1 MRVIIAGGGTGG
13 HVIPALAIAQQLKKQ
28 FDAEVLFIGTAR
40 GIETRL
46 VPQAG
51 FPLELIQVGA
61 LKNVSLM
68 TRAKTMFDLPRA
80 LWTAGRIVSD
90 FRPDVVIGV
99 GGYASG
105 PAMLAAIRRRI
116 PTLAF
121 EPNVVPGFANRLV
134 ARLVSAAAVHFEE
147 TCDYFR
153 NAKVTGVPVREAFFK
168 IRARGTL
175 AKSDARTAKD
185 TPSAN
190 EMSTSKDV
198 TEENKSA
205 PTLLVFGGSQ
215 GAHAI
220 NQAMIESLP
229 GLRQRIPAIHIVH
242 QTGQRDYD
250 TVLAAYQKH
259 GMAGE
264 TTAALSRPGTT
275 DDTPLAPSDMTKTGE
290 AAAAASSSAATR
302 SAMTGE
308 ARAAPSAEVYKFIDD
323 MPAIFARADLLVCR
337 SGASTVG
344 EITAAGKPA
353 IFVPFPRA
361 ADDHQNVNARAL
373 ERAGAAVVVEESNL
387 EAAYLVD
394 IISALLND
402 PLRLRRM
409 AEAAKSLAHPNA
421 VEEIAEMVK
430 NLALASQG

>member
-13 HVIPALAIAQQLKKQ
+13 HVIPALAIAQQLRKQ
-28 FDAEVLFIGTAR
+28 FAAEVLFVGTAR

-51 FPLELIQVGA
+51 FPLELIKVGA
-61 LKNVSLM
+61 LKNVSLA
-68 TRAKTMFDLPRA
+68 TRTKTMFNLPRA
-80 LWTAGRIVSD
+80 LWTAGRMLND

-134 ARLVSAAAVHFEE
+134 ARFVSAAAVHFEE
-147 TCDYFR
+147 TCEYFR
-153 NAKVTGVPVREAFFK
+153 SCKVTGVPVREAFFQIAPK
-168 IRARGTL
+168 IPEGT
-175 AKSDARTAKD
+175 
-185 TPSAN
+185 
-190 EMSTSKDV
+190 
-198 TEENKSA
+198 

-220 NQAMIESLP
+220 NQAMVESLP
-229 GLRQRIPAIHIVH
+229 GLRAKIPALHIIH
-242 QTGQRDYD
+242 QTGQRDYEE
-250 TVLAAYQKH
+250 VQAAYQ
-259 GMAGE
+259 
-264 TTAALSRPGTT
+264 
-275 DDTPLAPSDMTKTGE
+275 
-290 AAAAASSSAATR
+290 
-302 SAMTGE
+302 
-308 ARAAPSAEVYKFIDD
+308 RAEISAEVHKFIDD
-323 MPAIFARADLLVCR
+323 MPGAFARADLLVCR

-344 EITAAGKPA
+344 EITAAGKAA

-394 IISALLND
+394 TIAALLND
-402 PLRLRRM
+402 PARLCSM
-409 AEAAKSLAHPNA
+409 SAAAKSLAHPKA
-421 VEEIAEMVK
+421 VEEIAGMVK
-430 NLALASQG
+430 HLTQNE